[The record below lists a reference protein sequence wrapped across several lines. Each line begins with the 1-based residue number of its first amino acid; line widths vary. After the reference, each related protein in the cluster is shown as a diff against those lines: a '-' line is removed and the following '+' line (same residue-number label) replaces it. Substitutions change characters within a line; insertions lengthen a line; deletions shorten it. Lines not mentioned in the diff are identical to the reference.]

1 MTEWE
6 GRGGGKWER
15 RKRRETPI
23 YARGK
28 YKTLQVSHRIRQIK
42 KESHRGLGVKHLGM
56 LFTGLNLKEKSR
68 DHLLK

>member
-1 MTEWE
+1 MPGVST
-6 GRGGGKWER
+6 KL
-15 RKRRETPI
+15 
-23 YARGK
+23 
-28 YKTLQVSHRIRQIK
+28 YKSAIELDRLR